1 MKRPRAWTW
10 YHTTSA
16 GIPSNLPAPLPP
28 GLARAVKPAC
38 RQTGLPSNRPAVKPA
53 CRQTNLPSYRPAVIP
68 PAVKPACRQTSLPSN
83 QPAVIPACRQT
94 SLPSNQPAVIPAC
107 RQTSL
112 PSNQPAVKPA
122 CRQTG
127 LPSNQPA
134 VKPACRHTGV
144 CRYPVKH
151 RAALAAHYSTG
162 YRSLPLH
169 AVSRGQTRYDGPR
182 RDCHSI
188 TQWITTQSS
197 ATR

>member
-38 RQTGLPSNRPAVKPA
+38 RQTGLPSNQPAVKPA
-53 CRQTNLPSYRPAVIP
+53 CRQTACRQTGLPSYRLPSNR

-83 QPAVIPACRQT
+83 QPAVI
-94 SLPSNQPAVIPAC
+94 
-107 RQTSL
+107 
-112 PSNQPAVKPA
+112 
-122 CRQTG
+122 
-127 LPSNQPA
+127 
-134 VKPACRHTGV
+134 PACRHTGV

-188 TQWITTQSS
+188 TQWITTQLS